1 MQINTL
7 GDGLKESLLLQVHQV
22 AAVDE
27 SGRALLQGHA
37 YVRNSSNTGTL
48 AMAQTRQLAMV
59 SLVTGTLLLT
69 AGCQSPPQ
77 VQPPIPVPPAAACT
91 NQNLSPEALFT
102 ETKGGVAVVLRD
114 GGTGSGF
121 VVRHQNGTTLVITNA
136 HVVEGTNTVT
146 IKWSDGSQD
155 SAAVVSNAGGES
167 PLTDLALLE
176 VQGIR
181 GQPLNLKSAKP
192 NVGAEVVAIGAPK
205 GLEFSL
211 TRGVVSSLRDNAQI
225 LQIDAPIN
233 PGNSGGPLIDR
244 TGCVVGV
251 VTFKLDD
258 SEGLNFAIAT
268 SRVEAFLANPVA
280 PQQPNPQPRGD
291 LPSGAQSDRPTCWF
305 QMTAGSDRLD
315 GFRCSVSSRV
325 NSNGHTVFDV
335 VEPGGLSRTVVLW
348 ESGEAEVIVQ
358 GETYRGEWEKDDEGD
373 IRVAVNGGV
382 FAFSP
387 PN

>member
-1 MQINTL
+1 M
-7 GDGLKESLLLQVHQV
+7 
-22 AAVDE
+22 
-27 SGRALLQGHA
+27 
-37 YVRNSSNTGTL
+37 
-48 AMAQTRQLAMV
+48 
-59 SLVTGTLLLT
+59 
-69 AGCQSPPQ
+69 
-77 VQPPIPVPPAAACT
+77 
-91 NQNLSPEALFT
+91 
-102 ETKGGVAVVLRD
+102 VLRD

-121 VVRHQNGTTLVITNA
+121 VVRHQNGTTLLITNA
-136 HVVEGTNTVT
+136 HVVEGSNTVT
-146 IKWSDGSQD
+146 VKWSDGSQD
-155 SAAVVSNAGGES
+155 SAAVVSNAGGDS

-181 GQPLNLKSAKP
+181 GRPLNLKSTKP

-211 TRGVVSSLRDNAQI
+211 TRGVISSLRDNADI

-251 VTFKLDD
+251 VTFKLED
-258 SEGLNFAIAT
+258 SEGLNFAIAA
-268 SRVEAFLANPVA
+268 SRVEAFLANPVPLSQPTP
-280 PQQPNPQPRGD
+280 PQGKPSQPQ
-291 LPSGAQSDRPTCWF
+291 AHSDRPTCWF
-305 QMTAGSDRLD
+305 QLTAGSDRLD
-315 GFRCSVSSRV
+315 GFRCSVTSRV

-348 ESGEAEVIVQ
+348 ESREAEVLVQ
-358 GETYRGEWEKDDEGD
+358 GETYRGEWAEDHEGD
-373 IRVAVNGGV
+373 IRVNVNGGV